1 MDSREDVNAGVVKQ
15 LNRLLAFE
23 LTSID
28 QYTSH
33 SRQYEDMGLNKL
45 YERINHEV
53 DDERGHADLLI
64 RRILFLGGQA
74 DMESREAHTIAT
86 DVPNML
92 ANDLQ
97 LEHNNARTLREV
109 INYCEDAGDFVTRD
123 MLVGILQDTEED
135 HSYWLQQQLGL
146 IDRLGL
152 ELYLQS
158 QM

>member
-1 MDSREDVNAGVVKQ
+1 MDANASVIAQ
-15 LNRLLAFE
+15 LNRLLAYE

-45 YERINHEV
+45 YERINHEI

-64 RRILFLGGQA
+64 RRILFLGGEP
-74 DMESREAHTIAT
+74 DLKTREALSIAN
-86 DVPNML
+86 DVPTML
-92 ANDLQ
+92 KNDLA
-97 LEHNNARTLREV
+97 LEHGNAKTLREV
-109 INYCEDAGDFVTRD
+109 INFCEQQEDFVSRN

-135 HSYWLQQQLGL
+135 HAYWLRQQLGL

>member
-1 MDSREDVNAGVVKQ
+1 MDANARIIAQ
-15 LNRLLAFE
+15 LNRLLAYE

-45 YERINHEV
+45 YERINHEI

-64 RRILFLGGQA
+64 RRILFLGGEP
-74 DMESREAHTIAT
+74 DMKTRETHSIAN
-86 DVPNML
+86 DVPTML
-92 ANDLQ
+92 KNDLA
-97 LEHNNARTLREV
+97 LEHGNAKTLRDV
-109 INYCEDAGDFVTRD
+109 INFCEEQEDFVSRN

-135 HSYWLQQQLGL
+135 HAYWLRQQLGL
-146 IDRLGL
+146 IERLGL

>member
-1 MDSREDVNAGVVKQ
+1 MSLDTQAIVKQ

-33 SRQYEDMGLNKL
+33 SRQYEDMGLDKL
-45 YERINHEV
+45 YTRINQEI

-64 RRILFLGGQA
+64 RRMLFLGGQP
-74 DMESREAHTIAT
+74 DMDTREPHQIAHE
-86 DVPNML
+86 VPQML
-92 ANDLQ
+92 RNDLE
-97 LEHNNARTLREV
+97 LERNNARTLREV
-109 INYCEDAGDFVTRD
+109 IDFCEEAGDYVTRT

-135 HSYWLQQQLGL
+135 HAYWLRQQLGL

-152 ELYLQS
+152 ELYLQA
-158 QM
+158 QMG

>member
-1 MDSREDVNAGVVKQ
+1 MDANASVIEQ
-15 LNRLLAFE
+15 LNRLLAYE

-45 YERINHEV
+45 YERINHEI

-64 RRILFLGGQA
+64 RRILFLGGEP
-74 DMESREAHTIAT
+74 DLKTREAHSIAN
-86 DVPNML
+86 DVPTML
-92 ANDLQ
+92 KNDLA
-97 LEHNNARTLREV
+97 LEHGNAKTLREV
-109 INYCEDAGDFVTRD
+109 INFCEEQEDFVSRN

-135 HSYWLQQQLGL
+135 HAYWLRQQLGL

>member
-1 MDSREDVNAGVVKQ
+1 MALDSAAVVKQ

-28 QYTSH
+28 QYTAH
-33 SRQYEDMGLNKL
+33 SRRYEDMGLEKL

-64 RRILFLGGQA
+64 RRMLFLGGRP
-74 DMESREAHTIAT
+74 DMDAREKHTIAD
-86 DVPNML
+86 DVPTML
-92 ANDLQ
+92 ANDLE
-97 LEHNNARTLREV
+97 LERNNAKTLREV
-109 INYCEDAGDFVTRD
+109 IDFCEQAGDFVTRD
-123 MLVGILQDTEED
+123 MLVGILKDTEED
-135 HSYWLQQQLGL
+135 HAYWLRQQLEL

-152 ELYLQS
+152 ELYLQA